1 MPTTSK
7 SSIASVAARNRFM
20 SLFSRHVCR
29 YFVTYF
35 TASLG
40 ICTALFLVVEVFDHI
55 DEFIERRV
63 LWYDAARYL
72 LFKLPGILYQ
82 MAPAGCLL
90 ASVLTF
96 STLSKHN
103 EIVAIRA
110 AGRSPLS
117 LVLPLAVPGGVVFI
131 VMLLAQAYV
140 VPHTNHTA
148 NLIWRARVRHAK
160 IALGQGLFQ
169 HGHIWY
175 RRGKRIWSI
184 ERGLPL
190 QQLFLGVTIFEID
203 TTGRIR
209 QRYDAAEARWD
220 AGGWSLHNGQRR
232 AFDQRGHFAGNPEA
246 FAMRRVDFAERPED
260 IGAVGKEADEMS
272 LQESLAQARR
282 LQKEGVPD
290 HQHWVAFHGK
300 VAFASVGALMSF
312 FGLPLSLLS
321 NRHGGRIRAV
331 ALTLA
336 AGFGYWIL
344 HSFAIALGVN
354 GQLPPL
360 LAAWSANGCFAAG
373 SVAMAW
379 RVR

>member
-1 MPTTSK
+1 
-7 SSIASVAARNRFM
+7 M
-20 SLFSRHVCR
+20 SLFSRYVCR

-35 TASLG
+35 AASLG
-40 ICTALFLVVEVFDHI
+40 ICTALFLVVEIFDRI

-72 LFKLPGILYQ
+72 AFKLPGILYQ

-110 AGRSPLS
+110 AGRSPLN
-117 LVLPLAVPGGVVFI
+117 LALPLTVPGGIVCL

-148 NLIWRARVRHAK
+148 SLIWSARVRHAK
-160 IALGQGLFQ
+160 VDVGQGLFQ
-169 HGHIWY
+169 QGHIWY
-175 RRGKRIWSI
+175 RSGERIWSV
-184 ERGLPL
+184 ERGLPS
-190 QQLFLGVTIFEID
+190 QQRLLGVTVFEID
-203 TTGRIR
+203 TAGHIR

-220 AGGWSLHNGQRR
+220 AYGWTLHQGQRH
-232 AFDQRGHFAGNPEA
+232 AFDERGRFIGSPEVFAL
-246 FAMRRVDFAERPED
+246 RRTDFTERVED
-260 IGAVGKEADEMS
+260 IGAVAKGPDEMS

-282 LQKEGVPD
+282 LREQGVPD
-290 HQHWVAFHGK
+290 HPYRVAFHGK
-300 VAFASVGALMSF
+300 VAFAAVGALMSC

-321 NRHGGRIRAV
+321 NRHGGMIRAV

-336 AGFGYWIL
+336 AGFGYWML

-373 SVAMAW
+373 SVVMAW

>member
-1 MPTTSK
+1 
-7 SSIASVAARNRFM
+7 M
-20 SLFSRHVCR
+20 SLFSRYVCR
-29 YFVTYF
+29 YFVAYF
-35 TASLG
+35 AASLG
-40 ICTALFLVVEVFDHI
+40 VCTALFLVVEVFDRI

-72 LFKLPGILYQ
+72 AFKLPGILYQ

-96 STLSKHN
+96 STLSKNN

-117 LVLPLAVPGGVVFI
+117 LALPLAVPGAVVCLA
-131 VMLLAQAYV
+131 MLLAQAYV

-148 NLIWRARVRHAK
+148 GLIWRARVRHVKVAV
-160 IALGQGLFQ
+160 GQGLFRQ
-169 HGHIWY
+169 GHIWY
-175 RRGKRIWSI
+175 RSGERIWSI
-184 ERGLPL
+184 ERGLPSEPRL
-190 QQLFLGVTIFEID
+190 LGVTIFEID
-203 TTGRIR
+203 AAGRIR
-209 QRYDAAEARWD
+209 LRFDAAAAHRD
-220 AGGWSLHNGQRR
+220 ADGWTLHDGRR
-232 AFDQRGHFAGNPEA
+232 QAFDERGHFAGPPET
-246 FAMRRVDFAERPED
+246 FAARRVDFAERVED
-260 IGAVGKEADEMS
+260 IAAVGKEADEMS
-272 LQESLAQARR
+272 PQESLAQARR
-282 LQKEGVPD
+282 LRAQGLPD
-290 HQHWVAFHGK
+290 HPFRVAFHGK
-300 VAFASVGALMSF
+300 VAFAAVGILMSF
-312 FGLPLSLLS
+312 LGLPLSLLS
-321 NRHGGRIRAV
+321 NRHGGRIRAI

-373 SVAMAW
+373 SAAMAW

>member
-1 MPTTSK
+1 
-7 SSIASVAARNRFM
+7 M
-20 SLFSRHVCR
+20 SLFSRYICR

-35 TASLG
+35 AASLG
-40 ICTALFLVVEVFDHI
+40 ICTALFLVVEIFDHI

-72 LFKLPGILYQ
+72 AFKLPGILYQ
-82 MAPAGCLL
+82 MTPAGCLF

-96 STLSKHN
+96 STLGKYN

-110 AGRSPLS
+110 AGHSPLN
-117 LVLPLAVPGGVVFI
+117 LALPLAIPGGI
-131 VMLLAQAYV
+131 VCLAMLLAQAYV

-148 NLIWRARVRHAK
+148 NLIWQARVRHAK
-160 IALGQGLFQ
+160 TAVGQGLFQ

-175 RRGKRIWSI
+175 RSGERVWSI

-190 QQLFLGVTIFEID
+190 EQRLLRVTIFEID
-203 TTGRIR
+203 DAGRIR
-209 QRYDAAEARWD
+209 QRYDAAEAHWD
-220 AGGWSLHNGQRR
+220 DDGWTLQDGRR
-232 AFDQRGHFAGNPEA
+232 QTFDKRGHFAGGPES
-246 FAMRRVDFAERPED
+246 FARRRVDFPERAED
-260 IGAVGKEADEMS
+260 IGAVGKEPDEMS

-282 LQKEGVPD
+282 LQAQGVPD
-290 HQHWVAFHGK
+290 HRFRVAFHGK
-300 VAFASVGALMSF
+300 IAFAAVGALMSF

-336 AGFGYWIL
+336 AGFSYWIL
-344 HSFAIALGVN
+344 HSFAIALGAN
-354 GQLPPL
+354 AQLPPL

-373 SVAMAW
+373 SAAMAW

>member
-1 MPTTSK
+1 
-7 SSIASVAARNRFM
+7 M
-20 SLFSRHVCR
+20 SLLSRHVCR

-35 TASLG
+35 VASLG
-40 ICTALFLVVEVFDHI
+40 ICTALFLVVEVFDRI

-72 LFKLPGILYQ
+72 AFKLPGILYQ

-117 LVLPLAVPGGVVFI
+117 LALPLAVPGAIVCV
-131 VMLLAQAYV
+131 VMLLAQTYV
-140 VPHTNHTA
+140 VPHSNHTA

-160 IALGQGLFQ
+160 VAVGRGLFQ

-175 RRGKRIWSI
+175 RSGKRIWSI
-184 ERGLPL
+184 ERGLPSERRL
-190 QQLFLGVTIFEID
+190 LGVTIFEMD
-203 TTGRIR
+203 GGGRIR
-209 QRYDAAEARWD
+209 QRYDAAEAHWD
-220 AGGWSLHNGQRR
+220 ADGWTLRDGRR
-232 AFDQRGHFAGNPEA
+232 HAFDERGRFAGSSESFTA
-246 FAMRRVDFAERPED
+246 RRVDFTERAED

-272 LQESLAQARR
+272 LRESLAQARR
-282 LQKEGVPD
+282 LQAQGLPD
-290 HQHWVAFHGK
+290 HTYRVAFHGK
-300 VAFASVGALMSF
+300 VAFAAVGALMSF

-344 HSFAIALGVN
+344 HSFALALGVN

-373 SVAMAW
+373 GAAMAW
-379 RVR
+379 RSR

>member
-1 MPTTSK
+1 
-7 SSIASVAARNRFM
+7 M

-35 TASLG
+35 AASLG
-40 ICTALFLVVEVFDHI
+40 VCTALFLVVEVFDRI

-63 LWYDAARYL
+63 LWYDAVRYL
-72 LFKLPGILYQ
+72 AFKLPGILYQ
-82 MAPAGCLL
+82 MAPVGCLL

-96 STLSKHN
+96 SSLSKHN

-110 AGRSPLS
+110 AGRAPLS
-117 LVLPLAVPGGVVFI
+117 LALPLAVPGAVVCLA
-131 VMLLAQAYV
+131 MLLAQAYV

-148 NLIWRARVRHAK
+148 SLIWRARVRHAK
-160 IALGQGLFQ
+160 VDVGQGLFR

-175 RRGKRIWSI
+175 RSGERIWSI
-184 ERGLPL
+184 ERGLPSEPRL
-190 QQLFLGVTIFEID
+190 LGVTIFEID
-203 TTGRIR
+203 TAGRIR
-209 QRYDAAEARWD
+209 QRYDAAAAHWD
-220 AGGWSLHNGQRR
+220 DGGWTLHDGRR
-232 AFDQRGHFAGNPEA
+232 QAFDERGHFAGRA
-246 FAMRRVDFAERPED
+246 DTFASRRVDFTERVED
-260 IGAVGKEADEMS
+260 IGAVGKEADDMS

-282 LQKEGVPD
+282 LRAQGLPD
-290 HQHWVAFHGK
+290 HPYRVAFHGK
-300 VAFASVGALMSF
+300 VAFAAVGALMSF
-312 FGLPLSLLS
+312 LGLPLSLLS

-360 LAAWSANGCFAAG
+360 VAAWSANGCFAAG

>member
-1 MPTTSK
+1 
-7 SSIASVAARNRFM
+7 M
-20 SLFSRHVCR
+20 SLFSRYVCR

-35 TASLG
+35 AASLG
-40 ICTALFLVVEVFDHI
+40 ICTALFLVVEIFDRI

-72 LFKLPGILYQ
+72 AFKLPGILYQ

-110 AGRSPLS
+110 AGRSPLN
-117 LVLPLAVPGGVVFI
+117 LALPLAVPGSIVCL

-148 NLIWRARVRHAK
+148 NLIWRARIRHAK
-160 IALGQGLFQ
+160 VDVGQGLFQ
-169 HGHIWY
+169 RGHIWY
-175 RRGKRIWSI
+175 RSGERIWSI

-190 QQLFLGVTIFEID
+190 ERRLLGVTIFEID
-203 TTGRIR
+203 AAGRIR

-220 AGGWSLHNGQRR
+220 ANGWTLHDVRR
-232 AFDQRGHFAGNPEA
+232 HAFDERGHFAGNLEA
-246 FAMRRVDFAERPED
+246 YAVRRMDFKERAED
-260 IGAVGKEADEMS
+260 IGAVGKGPEEMS
-272 LQESLAQARR
+272 LQESLAHARR
-282 LQKEGVPD
+282 LQEQGVPD
-290 HQHWVAFHGK
+290 HQYRVAFHGK
-300 VAFASVGALMSF
+300 VAFAAVGALMSC

-321 NRHGGRIRAV
+321 NRHGGMIRAV

>member
-1 MPTTSK
+1 
-7 SSIASVAARNRFM
+7 M
-20 SLFSRHVCR
+20 SLLSRYVCR
-29 YFVTYF
+29 YFVIYF
-35 TASLG
+35 AAGLG
-40 ICTALFLVVEVFDHI
+40 VCTALFLVVEIFDRI

-63 LWYDAARYL
+63 LWHDAARYL
-72 LFKLPGILYQ
+72 AFKLPGILYQ

-96 STLSKHN
+96 STLNKHN

-117 LVLPLAVPGGVVFI
+117 LALPLAVPGGIVCL

-148 NLIWRARVRHAK
+148 KLIWHARVRHAK
-160 IALGQGLFQ
+160 IAMGQGLFQ

-175 RRGKRIWSI
+175 RSGQRIWSI
-184 ERGLPL
+184 QRGLPL
-190 QQLFLGVTIFEID
+190 QRRLLGVTIFEID
-203 TTGRIR
+203 AAGRIR
-209 QRYDAAEARWD
+209 QRYDAAEAHWD
-220 AGGWSLHNGQRR
+220 ANGWTLQDGQHH
-232 AFDQRGHFAGNPEA
+232 AFDEEGHFAGKPEA
-246 FAMRRVDFAERPED
+246 FASRRVDFTERADD
-260 IGAVGKEADEMS
+260 IGAAGKEADEMS

-282 LQKEGVPD
+282 LRVQGVPD
-290 HQHWVAFHGK
+290 QQYQVAFHGK
-300 VAFASVGALMSF
+300 IAFAGVGALMSF
-312 FGLPLSLLS
+312 FGLPLSMLS

-373 SVAMAW
+373 AVAMAW

>member
-1 MPTTSK
+1 
-7 SSIASVAARNRFM
+7 M
-20 SLFSRHVCR
+20 SLFSRYVCR

-35 TASLG
+35 AASLG
-40 ICTALFLVVEVFDHI
+40 VCTALFLVVEIFDRI

-96 STLSKHN
+96 STLSRHN
-103 EIVAIRA
+103 EVVAIRA
-110 AGRSPLS
+110 AGRSPLN
-117 LVLPLAVPGGVVFI
+117 LAWPLAVPGGI
-131 VMLLAQAYV
+131 VCLIMLLAQVYV
-140 VPHTNHTA
+140 VPQTNHTA
-148 NLIWRARVRHAK
+148 NLIWRTRVRHAK
-160 IALGQGLFQ
+160 VAMGHGLFQ
-169 HGHIWY
+169 RGHIWY
-175 RRGKRIWSI
+175 RSGKRIWSI

-190 QQLFLGVTIFEID
+190 QQRLLGVTIFEVD
-203 TTGRIR
+203 TAGSIR

-220 AGGWSLHNGQRR
+220 ANGWTLHEGQRHV
-232 AFDQRGHFAGNPEA
+232 FDERGRFVGSPEVFAS
-246 FAMRRVDFAERPED
+246 RRVEFTELAED
-260 IGAVGKEADEMS
+260 IGAVAKGPDEMS

-282 LQKEGVPD
+282 LRAQGVPD
-290 HQHWVAFHGK
+290 HQYRVAFHGK
-300 VAFASVGALMSF
+300 VAFAAVGALMSC

-321 NRHGGRIRAV
+321 NRRGGMIRAV

-336 AGFGYWIL
+336 GGFSYWIL
-344 HSFAIALGVN
+344 HSFAMALGVN